1 MVVLHKGNSNPN
13 PLLPFIILIMRHWN
27 GQAAAIYFVFV
38 FKSGYVSSQLVPTHD
53 SKSCCG
59 DHCRHQIP
67 ISISNIIIYYFK
79 HSSFMQP
86 FMPQSINWITL
97 HLGVLVLKNKC
108 AVGTAFKSF
117 RARQTNR
124 TCIAMVLNSNADVF
138 DFPLSTNLLQNLS
151 VRLCLVF
158 PEWKDGSLDSRFR
171 KKRK

>member
-1 MVVLHKGNSNPN
+1 MCQANLSPLMTLNLAVVTIADTRFQS
-13 PLLPFIILIMRHWN
+13 
-27 GQAAAIYFVFV
+27 QT
-38 FKSGYVSSQLVPTHD
+38 SSY
-53 SKSCCG
+53 
-59 DHCRHQIP
+59 
-67 ISISNIIIYYFK
+67 IIYYFK

-158 PEWKDGSLDSRFR
+158 PKWKDGSLDSRFR

>member
-1 MVVLHKGNSNPN
+1 MVVLHKVNSNPD

-38 FKSGYVSSQLVPTHD
+38 VKSGYVSSQLVPTHD

-59 DHCRHQIP
+59 DQSQTSSYI
-67 ISISNIIIYYFK
+67 NFK